1 MSTIY
6 ITSKGKMMDTLE
18 KYFIFKETKIDNQIN
33 GKVTTKPN
41 IIFETIVREDRH
53 RGIPNFH
60 HTG

>member
-6 ITSKGKMMDTLE
+6 ITSKGKMMDILD
-18 KYFIFKETKIDNQIN
+18 KYFIFRETKTDNQIN
-33 GKVTTKPN
+33 NKVTTKPN
-41 IIFETIVREDRH
+41 IIFETIVREDPH